1 MNTELFNHALGLVEP
16 WTVSGY
22 DIDES
27 EGKITFFVEHKNNSL
42 LHCEQR
48 EKKSEIF
55 ENLKIFSFDY
65 LNFFQ
70 YKCCISVNIPVVRH
84 TDHGEELA
92 DFYMKPNEHTIFCPI
107 SSEYS
112 S

>member
-48 EKKSEIF
+48 EK
-55 ENLKIFSFDY
+55 NLKYLKISKFSA
-65 LNFFQ
+65 L
-70 YKCCISVNIPVVRH
+70 I
-84 TDHGEELA
+84 T
-92 DFYMKPNEHTIFCPI
+92 
-107 SSEYS
+107 
-112 S
+112 